1 MQGIRVLLVDDDEV
15 LRDTLTYVLEE
26 SGFQVTAAPSV
37 PEALRHISSSENYDV
52 LISDLHMPG
61 AGDGLTVIS
70 AMRHANPHAVT
81 ILISANP
88 QLAAAVQAILQ
99 QADEILLKPL
109 DVTMI
114 AGVIQR
120 RVLHGVSTPLKQ
132 ATETVAGVLE
142 RASESIMQ
150 DCFARIQAAEQTS
163 SGTSPD
169 PSIISGELRCDYLA
183 LVLQNTISRLLPTRS
198 TACKERSLAGA
209 MKYGMERRLH
219 GDSPAM
225 LVEEFRLLQA
235 SIFQVL
241 QNNLAGPDQTS
252 VVADVMT
259 IADEIHGQL
268 GQVLA
273 AYWADFK
280 GSTAKPLE
288 CAALRGDR
296 YQTA

>member
-15 LRDTLTYVLEE
+15 LRDTLTCVLEE
-26 SGFQVTAAPSV
+26 SGFQVKAAPSV
-37 PEALRHISSSENYDV
+37 PEALRHISSSESYDV
-52 LISDLHMPG
+52 LVTDLHMPG

-99 QADEILLKPL
+99 QTDEILLKPL
-109 DVTMI
+109 DVTLI
-114 AGVIQR
+114 ADAIQR
-120 RVLHGVSTPLKQ
+120 RVLHGAPTPLKQ
-132 ATETVAGVLE
+132 ATETVADVLE
-142 RASESIMQ
+142 RATESIMQ

-163 SGTSPD
+163 SGTPD
-169 PSIISGELRCDYLA
+169 PNIFSGDLRCGYLA

-198 TACKERSLAGA
+198 TACKERSFAGA

-235 SIFQVL
+235 SIFQVV
-241 QNNLAGPDQTS
+241 QNNLAGPDHTS

-280 GSTAKPLE
+280 SSSATPLE